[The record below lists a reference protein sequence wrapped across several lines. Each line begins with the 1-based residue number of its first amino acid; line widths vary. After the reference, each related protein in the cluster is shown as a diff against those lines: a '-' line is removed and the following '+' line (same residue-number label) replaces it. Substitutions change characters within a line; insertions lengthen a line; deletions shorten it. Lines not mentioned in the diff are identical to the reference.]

1 MEEQGTIVSPTL
13 VMMRA
18 IVDARFGDQADAAF
32 GTGLDNVRAM
42 IEAGITVTA
51 GTDAN
56 ETPFAPVL
64 HGPSL
69 HDEIDYL
76 IDAGMTTA
84 EAIRAATTS
93 AAEAHG
99 LGDRGRIVEGARAEV
114 WVVGVSKHR
123 P

>member
-1 MEEQGTIVSPTL
+1 
-13 VMMRA
+13 
-18 IVDARFGDQADAAF
+18 
-32 GTGLDNVRAM
+32 
-42 IEAGITVTA
+42 
-51 GTDAN
+51 
-56 ETPFAPVL
+56 
-64 HGPSL
+64 
-69 HDEIDYL
+69 
-76 IDAGMTTA
+76 MTTA